1 MAAEESLIRTPPR
14 PSTWERTWKSVSIIF
29 ESHIAT
35 VGLLIVVFW
44 IIVGIIS
51 LFWTPFP
58 VNQSLFTQ
66 QLPPNT
72 VFLVSFAIVAAGIVG
87 LTLSNLNQY
96 IKLVGIPVLVLIEII
111 VIWWLLQ
118 GASPNLLG
126 TDNLGRDILSRIM
139 VGTQP
144 ILLKTDLPPMTLGN
158 YFIIAAVIAFLVSL
172 LGPVALL
179 SALAQAGRRL
189 HLFILAAVWLVAS
202 IILFLVLPDAI
213 QISGR
218 EIAVTFFTPFFITLA
233 ILYVGLFIF
242 GWIRAKALG
251 LSEPMRA
258 WTISLAITI
267 GLAVLGSSNFL
278 QSIDLPRVSLPIGVA
293 IWGVIGSLVVGSI
306 LGLNAGYRGGWW
318 DQTIMQG
325 LDALIAF
332 PVIVLYLVLIGALA
346 GAEQETRALVVI
358 LAITVT
364 GTPGVAR
371 LVRSLALDIK
381 TRDYIRAAETRGETN
396 SYIMM
401 REILPNARGP
411 VLVDAMLRVG
421 YAIFAIGTLGFLGLG
436 LPPPDP
442 DWGTMVADARQFIFA
457 NPAAVIWPAIAVASL
472 VIGLN
477 FFADGLREELTR
489 YQK

>member
-1 MAAEESLIRTPPR
+1 MEESLVRTPPR
-14 PSTWERTWKSVSIIF
+14 PSVWQRSWKSVSIIF
-29 ESHIAT
+29 ESRIAT
-35 VGLLIVVFW
+35 VGLIIVAFW

-58 VNQSLFTQ
+58 ENDSMFTQ

-72 VFLVSFAIVAAGIVG
+72 IFLISFLIAAAGVIV
-87 LTLSNLNQY
+87 LAISNVNRY
-96 IKLVGIPVLVLIEII
+96 IKIGGIVVLVLIEVII
-111 VIWWLLQ
+111 IGWLLQ
-118 GASPNLLG
+118 SPSPNLLG

-158 YFIIAAVIAFLVSL
+158 YFIIAAAIAFVVSF

-179 SALAQAGRRL
+179 SALAQTGRRL
-189 HLFILAAVWLVAS
+189 HLFVLAGAWLVVS
-202 IILFLVLPDAI
+202 LILLFVLSDTI
-213 QISGR
+213 QIGGR
-218 EIAVTFFTPFFITLA
+218 EITIAFYTPFFMTLA
-233 ILYVGLFIF
+233 ILYVGIFIF
-242 GWIRAKALG
+242 GWIRAKPLG

-258 WTISLAITI
+258 WTISLLVAI
-267 GLAVLGSSNFL
+267 GLAVLGFSNLL
-278 QSIDLPRVSLPIGVA
+278 QSIELPPVSLPIGVA

-371 LVRSLALDIK
+371 LVRSLTLDIK
-381 TRDYIRAAETRGETN
+381 TRDYIRAAETRGEST
-396 SYIMM
+396 SYVML

-411 VLVDAMLRVG
+411 ILVDAMLRVG

-457 NPAAVIWPAIAVASL
+457 NPLAVIWPAIAVASL